1 MDNNAVNTNSTM
13 PVTPPAAQ
21 EKQPEKKK
29 GDEEF
34 SIAWHLKVLMVIYII
49 LGILWV
55 VLKFTL
61 K

>member
-1 MDNNAVNTNSTM
+1 MDNAIETQGNIPEAQ
-13 PVTPPAAQ
+13 PPAAQ

-29 GDEEF
+29 KDEEF
-34 SIAWHLKVLMVIYII
+34 SIAWHIKVLAVIYVL
-49 LGILWV
+49 LGILYV